1 MEHIK
6 SAADIS
12 AVIKSDNKDRV
23 AHDPRDPKSWWLAYA
38 AQRPQ
43 WIPVMAPMPEH
54 AQYLTG
60 IPARIFYGNARVN
73 VHTLAALA
81 AYYGFDNAMG
91 VGDTYNYEAEAMGQK
106 MVYSE
111 NAMPTVD
118 SRDPLIKQ
126 HADLKQLKVPDWL
139 NAGRI
144 RFVLELIKLNSE
156 LGMPGGKFCAPFS
169 LAVNIRTY
177 PQLIKDLRKYPEFAH
192 ELFSFLVDELLTSYL
207 KLQKEH
213 CGITAATAPDAWSAF
228 PNLSPEL
235 AEQWVVPYAE
245 RLFRN
250 CQQFGV
256 RPLIAGSFDY
266 CEERIE
272 KFDKNILFKCFA
284 IQTRL
289 AFGMPMVLLGMGRW
303 HEYPLEPVLEY
314 LEQYKNNNI
323 RAVVMA
329 QINARL
335 LRDGPIDAIISLVK
349 RFIDRL
355 GRDHNLT
362 IIMSN
367 VPADTPPRH
376 IHAAVAAVHTYGRLP
391 LAENLDH
398 VEFSIPERESFHDY
412 VKKMSE
418 GRGLGF

>member
-1 MEHIK
+1 MNHPANGKGAASFIK
-6 SAADIS
+6 PE
-12 AVIKSDNKDRV
+12 IKTP
-23 AHDPRDPKSWWLAYA
+23 ATPDPRDPKSWWLSYA
-38 AQRPQ
+38 AQRQP
-43 WIPVMAPMPEH
+43 WIPVMAPLAEH

-60 IPARIFYGNARVN
+60 IPARTFYSDAQVN
-73 VHTLAALA
+73 VNTLAALA

-91 VGDTYNYEAEAMGQK
+91 VGDTYNYEAEALGQK

-126 HADLKQLKVPDWL
+126 HSDLQKIKVPDWL

-144 RFVLELIKLNSE
+144 RFVLDLIRLNAE

-169 LAVNIRTY
+169 LAVNIRSY
-177 PQLIKDLRKYPEFAH
+177 PLLIKDLRKHPEFAH
-192 ELFSFLVDELLTSYL
+192 DLFTFLVDEILTSYL

-213 CGITAATAPDAWSAF
+213 CGISAATAPDAWSAF
-228 PNLSPEL
+228 PNLTPEL
-235 AEQWVVPYAE
+235 AQTWVVPYAE
-245 RLFRN
+245 RLFKN
-250 CQQFGV
+250 CQSFGV
-256 RPLIAGSFDY
+256 KALVAGCFDY

-272 KFDKNILFKCFA
+272 KFDKTILFTCFD
-284 IQTRL
+284 IQTKL
-289 AFGMPMVLLGMGRW
+289 AFGMPMLLLGMGRW

-314 LEQYKNNNI
+314 LERYKNNNI

-335 LRDGPIDAIISLVK
+335 LRDGPPQAIINLVR

-367 VPADTPPRH
+367 VPADTPPHH

-391 LAENLDH
+391 LAENLDRIA
-398 VEFSIPERESFHDY
+398 VNIPERESFHDY
-412 VKKMSE
+412 VQKMSE

>member
-1 MEHIK
+1 VENSTGGKEK
-6 SAADIS
+6 SAFVS
-12 AVIKSDNKDRV
+12 FEIKDGIR
-23 AHDPRDPKSWWLAYA
+23 HDPRDPKSWWMAYA
-38 AQRPQ
+38 AQRPK
-43 WIPVMAPMPEH
+43 WIPVMAPMAEH

-60 IPARIFYGNARVN
+60 IPARTFYADATVN

-126 HADLKQLKVPDWL
+126 HDDLKKIKVPDWL

-144 RFVLELIKLNSE
+144 RFVLDLIKLNTE
-156 LGMPGGKFCAPFS
+156 MGMAGGKFCAPFS
-169 LAVNIRTY
+169 LAVNIRSY
-177 PQLIKDLRKYPEFAH
+177 PQLIKDLRKHPEFAH
-192 ELFSFLVDELLTSYL
+192 DLFTFLVDEILTSYL
-207 KLQKEH
+207 KVQKEH
-213 CGITAATAPDAWSAF
+213 CGIASATAPDAWSAF

-235 AEQWVVPYAE
+235 AEKWILPYAE
-245 RLFRN
+245 RLFKN
-250 CQQFGV
+250 CLPFGV
-256 RPLIAGSFDY
+256 KPVVAGSFDY
-266 CEERIE
+266 CEERVE

-284 IQTRL
+284 IQTKL
-289 AFGMPMVLLGMGRW
+289 AFGMPLVLLGMGRW

-314 LEQYKNNNI
+314 LAQYKNNNI
-323 RAVVMA
+323 RAIVMA

-335 LRDGPIDAIISLVK
+335 LRDGPEDRIIDLVK
-349 RFIDRL
+349 RLIDIF
-355 GRDHNLT
+355 GRDYNLT
-362 IIMSN
+362 VIMSN

-376 IHAAVAAVHTYGRLP
+376 IHAAVAAVHTFGRLP
-391 LAENLDH
+391 LAENLDRI
-398 VEFSIPERESFHDY
+398 EFSVPERESFQDY
-412 VKKMSE
+412 IQKMSE

>member
-1 MEHIK
+1 VENSISDRQK
-6 SAADIS
+6 STIS
-12 AVIKSDNKDRV
+12 NSATKDEIT
-23 AHDPRDPKSWWLAYA
+23 HNPCDPKSWWMAYA
-38 AQRPQ
+38 AQRPR
-43 WIPVMAPMPEH
+43 WIPIMAPMAEH
-54 AQYLTG
+54 AQHLTG
-60 IPARIFYGNARVN
+60 IPARTFYGNATVN

-91 VGDTYNYEAEAMGQK
+91 VGDTYNYEAEALGQS

-118 SRDPLIKQ
+118 SRHPLIMQ
-126 HADLKQLKVPDWL
+126 HDDLKKIKIPDWL

-144 RFVLELIKLNSE
+144 RFVLDLIKLNAE
-156 LGMPGGKFCAPFS
+156 LGMAGGKFCAPFS
-169 LAVNIRTY
+169 LAVNIRSY
-177 PQLIKDLRKYPEFAH
+177 PLLIKDLRKHPEFAH
-192 ELFSFLVDELLTSYL
+192 DLFTFLVDEILPSYL

-213 CGITAATAPDAWSAF
+213 CGISAATAPDAWSAF

-235 AEQWVVPYAE
+235 AEKWVVPYAE
-245 RLFRN
+245 KLFKN
-250 CQQFGV
+250 CLPFDV
-256 RPLIAGSFDY
+256 KPLVAGSFDY

-272 KFDKNILFKCFA
+272 KFDRNILFKCFD
-284 IQTRL
+284 IQTKL
-289 AFGMPMVLLGMGRW
+289 SFGMPMVLLGMGRW

-314 LEQYKNNNI
+314 LARYKDNNI
-323 RAVVMA
+323 RAIVMA

-335 LRDGPIDAIISLVK
+335 LRDGPIDTIISIVK

-391 LAENLDH
+391 LAENLDR
-398 VEFSIPERESFHDY
+398 VEFRVPERESFQEYIH
-412 VKKMSE
+412 KMSE